1 MPYGSLGLKSVVYK
15 ERPLKI
21 STERMRTNDITQEA
35 MKKILLIEDNI
46 DVRENTA
53 DILKLHNYD
62 VVTAENGQIG
72 IEKAKRYPPDLILCD
87 IMMPV
92 KDGYDVLEEL
102 SNAKETIGIPFIF
115 LTAKSERTDFRKGM
129 NLGADDYLTKPFEE
143 HELIEAIETRVR
155 KNDFL
160 RKEFSRSIEG
170 INAFIQEAHNYLNLE
185 QIEKEYRPKS
195 YDKKDF
201 VFREGDGA
209 HTLYF
214 IERGAI
220 KTYRST
226 ESGKEFVTGIHKAGD
241 FIGQLSLMS
250 PKGVYLETAMA
261 IDATEVYAIPKAD
274 FIHLVDD
281 NREVS
286 HKFMDIISNNLIEV
300 QDQLVNMAYS
310 TVRQRVAKALLS
322 LYNKGIIKDSYYEG
336 LDIPRED
343 FAGMIGTATETAIR
357 TLSEFREEGLITMGH
372 ARRIIL
378 LDKEELQNIADNY

>member
-1 MPYGSLGLKSVVYK
+1 
-15 ERPLKI
+15 
-21 STERMRTNDITQEA
+21 MRTNDITQEA

-160 RKEFSRSIEG
+160 RKEFSRNIEG
-170 INAFIQEAHNYLNLE
+170 INEFFQEAHSYLNLE

-195 YDKKDF
+195 YEKKDF

>member
-1 MPYGSLGLKSVVYK
+1 
-15 ERPLKI
+15 
-21 STERMRTNDITQEA
+21 
-35 MKKILLIEDNI
+35 MKKILLIEDNK

-53 DILKLHNYD
+53 DILELHDYE
-62 VVTAENGQIG
+62 VITAENGLIG
-72 IEKAKRYPPDLILCD
+72 IGKAKRHLPDLILCD

-102 SNAKETIGIPFIF
+102 SHTKETLGIPFIF

-143 HELIEAIETRVR
+143 HELLEAIETRVR

-160 RKEFSRSIEG
+160 RKEFSKNIEG
-170 INAFIQEAHNYLNLE
+170 INEFFLEAHNYLNLE

-195 YDKKDF
+195 YEKKDF
-201 VFREGDGA
+201 IYREGDGA
-209 HTLYF
+209 HTLFF
-214 IERGAI
+214 IESGTA

-241 FIGQLSLMS
+241 FIGQLSLLN
-250 PKGVYLETAMA
+250 PKGTYLETAMA
-261 IDATEVYAIPKAD
+261 IGATEVYAIPKSD
-274 FIHLVDD
+274 FIHLIND
-281 NREVS
+281 NRDVS
-286 HKFMDIISNNLIEV
+286 HKFMDIISNDLIQV
-300 QDQLVNMAYS
+300 QDQLVNMAYA
-310 TVRQRVAKALLS
+310 TVRQRVAQALLS
-322 LYNKGIIKDSYYEG
+322 LHKKGIIKDSYYEG

-372 ARRIIL
+372 ARRIMIL
-378 LDKEELQNIADNY
+378 NKDELQNIANNQ

>member
-1 MPYGSLGLKSVVYK
+1 
-15 ERPLKI
+15 
-21 STERMRTNDITQEA
+21 
-35 MKKILLIEDNI
+35 MKKILLIEDNQ

-53 DILKLHNYD
+53 DILKLHDYK

-72 IEKAKRYPPDLILCD
+72 IEMAKQNLPDLILCD

-102 SNAKETIGIPFIF
+102 SHTEETMGIPFIF

-143 HELIEAIETRVR
+143 HELLEAIETRLK

-160 RKEFSRSIEG
+160 RKEFSKNIEG
-170 INAFIQEAHNYLNLE
+170 INEFFHDAYSYLNLE
-185 QIEKEYRPKS
+185 HIEKEYRPRS
-195 YDKKDF
+195 FEKKDF
-201 VFREGDGA
+201 IFREGDGA

-214 IERGAI
+214 IESGTV
-220 KTYRST
+220 KTYKST
-226 ESGKEFVTGIHKAGD
+226 ESGKEFVTGIHKTGD
-241 FIGQLSLMS
+241 FIGQLSLMN
-250 PKGVYLETAMA
+250 PKGTYLETAMA
-261 IDATEVYAIPKAD
+261 IDNTEVYAIPKSD
-274 FIHLVDD
+274 FTHLIND
-281 NREVS
+281 NRDVS

-322 LYNKGIIKDSYYEG
+322 LHKKGIIKDSYYEG

-343 FAGMIGTATETAIR
+343 FAGIIGTATETAIR
-357 TLSEFREEGLITMGH
+357 TLSEFKEEGLITMGH